1 VNHTVDVAYARSS
14 RVTSAVSFHMLD
26 RLKVI
31 PALGW
36 LLMSAFAFSGGEFL
50 SKKWGQNPGWLLTVA
65 VVTAYAVGSC
75 LWLPALLHKNELARM
90 GTLWYLLTT
99 PMTVFLGVVIF
110 HEKMTNGQW
119 AGIALALVALW
130 LLS

>member
-1 VNHTVDVAYARSS
+1 
-14 RVTSAVSFHMLD
+14 MLEN
-26 RLKVI
+26 LKVV

-36 LLMSAFAFSGGEFL
+36 LLMSAAFFAGGEFL
-50 SKKWGQNPGWLLTVA
+50 SKKWGQNPSWFLTA
-65 VVTAYAVGSC
+65 LVVVSYAAGTL

-99 PMTVFLGVVIF
+99 PLTIFLGVVVF
-110 HEKMTNGQW
+110 HEKLTGGQW
-119 AGIALALVALW
+119 AGMALALAALW